1 MAHSGRHLGGRHGPG
16 PEVAGS
22 SVGRLVVSGKT
33 EQWVVPDGDG
43 VVDVVLEGEVGPFA
57 EAEGEPLVGRALA
70 EAELECAGV

>member
-1 MAHSGRHLGGRHGPG
+1 M
-16 PEVAGS
+16 
-22 SVGRLVVSGKT
+22 VSGKT